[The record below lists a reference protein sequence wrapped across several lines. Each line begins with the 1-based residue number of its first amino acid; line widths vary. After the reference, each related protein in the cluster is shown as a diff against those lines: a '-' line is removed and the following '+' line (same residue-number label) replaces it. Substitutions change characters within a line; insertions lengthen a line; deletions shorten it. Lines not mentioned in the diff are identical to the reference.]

1 MSSSS
6 TRPINNRTRVKLY
19 TLNEERQWDDRGTG
33 FVTCLSPT
41 LSNTS
46 YSIIVKSEID
56 GSILLE
62 SKIQLHTNYQKQ
74 QETLIVW
81 SEGEKYDLAL
91 SFQEK
96 AGCDDIWEN
105 ICDALATHGILN
117 VIQVMLSLDD
127 ITTKQAALDVF
138 TSIVE
143 CNPSTVREYMLQET
157 QSTQDDDELLLNLVI
172 SEMQSDPDPEL
183 SGALNLMNYFKLLI
197 DPENMIA
204 VSIIEKTEFL
214 SFFYFRSMS
223 VLLAPLMANTI
234 DLKLARDDFHQAQ
247 LQYLILDFLTFCIEH
262 HTYHIRNF
270 LQKKDLLR
278 RILVLLK
285 SKHQYLQLSALRFL
299 RKIIGLKDEQYNLII
314 VRNNLFASIVDAY
327 KTNKRRYNLLNSA
340 MIELFEFIRQENIK
354 TLINYF
360 VENFYSD
367 FESITYVKTFHD
379 LKLSYN
385 QRDKRERILSD
396 SSPTSS
402 TSRFY
407 DHLNTNHILSTQRL
421 RKDER
426 DLDVDEENW
435 FNDDIDENKISSLN
449 HSTLFN
455 DGSDDDDSQPEIA
468 SAISTSE
475 PLKSHHSLYF
485 Q

>member
-1 MSSSS
+1 
-6 TRPINNRTRVKLY
+6 
-19 TLNEERQWDDRGTG
+19 
-33 FVTCLSPT
+33 
-41 LSNTS
+41 
-46 YSIIVKSEID
+46 
-56 GSILLE
+56 
-62 SKIQLHTNYQKQ
+62 
-74 QETLIVW
+74 
-81 SEGEKYDLAL
+81 
-91 SFQEK
+91 
-96 AGCDDIWEN
+96 
-105 ICDALATHGILN
+105 
-117 VIQVMLSLDD
+117 
-127 ITTKQAALDVF
+127 
-138 TSIVE
+138 
-143 CNPSTVREYMLQET
+143 
-157 QSTQDDDELLLNLVI
+157 
-172 SEMQSDPDPEL
+172 
-183 SGALNLMNYFKLLI
+183 MNYLKLLI

-234 DLKLARDDFHQAQ
+234 DLKLARDDFHIAQ
-247 LQYLILDFLTFCIEH
+247 LQYLIIDFLTFCIEH

-278 RILVLLK
+278 RVLVLLK

-314 VRNNLFASIVDAY
+314 LRNNLFASIVDAY
-327 KTNKRRYNLLNSA
+327 KANKRRYNLLNSA

-385 QRDKRERILSD
+385 TQRDKRERILSD

-407 DHLNTNHILSTQRL
+407 DHLNTNHILSVQRL
-421 RKDER
+421 RKEER

-449 HSTLFN
+449 HGTLFN

-468 SAISTSE
+468 SAISTGE
-475 PLKSHHSLYF
+475 PSRTHHSLSDNDDDDDLSPSSHAHYNKPVISIHIGRSPMPSSSSTTDLPLDTSSPTSSQIVEASSPYAMSPALSSIADQYNDDDDDEEEEEDEDEEEEEEEEEPEDDEEENNSDSYSILKKRKLDNNDHERNKVF
-485 Q
+485 KPNSDQS